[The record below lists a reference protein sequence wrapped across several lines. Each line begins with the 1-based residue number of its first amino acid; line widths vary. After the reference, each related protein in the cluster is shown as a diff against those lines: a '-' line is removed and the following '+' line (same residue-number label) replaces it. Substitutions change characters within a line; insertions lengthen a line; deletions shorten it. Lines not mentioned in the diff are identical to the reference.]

1 MYRSSIRLIHW
12 VIRQVKR
19 KGKLKMM
26 KIEFYYFKSCP
37 SYKVA
42 LDHLKEIINE
52 ENIEAHLEL
61 IRVDSPED
69 AQKVGF
75 QGSPS
80 IKINGQDIE
89 GKQNGY
95 SFTCRI
101 YNVDGALTG
110 IPSKKY
116 IRKKILKQKKV
127 KKSLDSIL

>member
-1 MYRSSIRLIHW
+1 M
-12 VIRQVKR
+12 K
-19 KGKLKMM
+19 
-26 KIEFYYFKSCP
+26 KIEFFYFEGCP
-37 SYKVA
+37 SYKKA

-52 ENIEAHLEL
+52 ENIEADLEL

-80 IKINGQDIE
+80 IKIDGQDME
-89 GKQNGY
+89 GKEGGI

-101 YNVDGALTG
+101 YNIDGALTG
-110 IPSKKY
+110 IPSKEY
-116 IRKKILKQKKV
+116 IREKILKQEKV